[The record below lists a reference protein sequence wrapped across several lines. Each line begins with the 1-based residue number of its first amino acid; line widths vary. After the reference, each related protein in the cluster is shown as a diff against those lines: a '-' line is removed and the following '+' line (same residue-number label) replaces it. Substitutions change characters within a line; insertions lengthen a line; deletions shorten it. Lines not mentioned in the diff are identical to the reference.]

1 MKLCAEKKLPEPRI
15 EDVVE
20 LVPNKGPIGKS
31 FKQGCILTGYLCC
44 LLLFDT
50 NKKMAFFVTAFYCF
64 QEAKVVTDFLGALS
78 ADQIDNLEKTME
90 DKGNYD
96 ALVGDKTFCITKDM
110 ISKVWG

>member
-50 NKKMAFFVTAFYCF
+50 NKKNGIFTSVRAARRSSMAGFSPG
-64 QEAKVVTDFLGALS
+64 D
-78 ADQIDNLEKTME
+78 ILEIVANR
-90 DKGNYD
+90 GQR
-96 ALVGDKTFCITKDM
+96 DM
-110 ISKVWG
+110 GT